1 MGTPL
6 ASFPEGIWDG
16 DTDNIDRVGR
26 SNEPMPDSRDWD
38 RVVSEVIATQTVAA
52 SHTATVAAA
61 QAAAD
66 AAQALVDTHNTLFR
80 VPYLSLLTWEK
91 NQKAATNSL
100 GGGLTNLAL
109 HTTLNTGNTINV
121 SKNPSK
127 LLFVVH
133 AAETLGTMTITGNRY
148 SSLTGNVTAN
158 YTEDIIV
165 TANTTDNS
173 ANTANNGTMKWD
185 MTNAYVSNEIYF
197 GDVVVSTTDIV
208 ASDIDVYS
216 VWYFQNPQIT
226 KMTFDALALSAIP
239 TNNAAALDII
249 VYSMDT
255 VRAAK
260 TLNIIP
266 AAHVEVNGILPVV
279 NPDGIYALQRVGFTG
294 ESDTAGYD
302 GIFTDVTFYPSSQT
316 YWESVMLSIWTS
328 FYFPQTPTFG

>member
-80 VPYLSLLTWEK
+80 MPYLSILTWEK
-91 NQKAATNSL
+91 NQKQASNSL
-100 GGGLTNLAL
+100 GGGLTALA
-109 HTTLNTGNTINV
+109 TANTLNTGNTINV

-127 LLFVVH
+127 LLFAVN
-133 AAETLGTMTITGNRY
+133 AAETFGTMTITGNRHN
-148 SSLTGNVTAN
+148 SLTGNVEAH
-158 YTEDIIV
+158 TEDIVV

-185 MTNAYVSNEIYF
+185 MTNAYVSDETYV
-197 GDVVVSTTDIV
+197 GDVVISTTDIV

-216 VWYFQNPQIT
+216 VWYFQNPQIA

-239 TNNAAALDII
+239 TNNAAAMDII
-249 VYSMDT
+249 VYNMDT

-260 TLNIIP
+260 TLNIVP
-266 AAHVEVNGILPVV
+266 VAHVEVNGILPVV

-302 GIFTDVTFYPSSQT
+302 GIFTDVTFYPSAQT
-316 YWESVMLSIWTS
+316 YWESVMLSIWVS
-328 FYFPQTPTFG
+328 FYYAQTPPMG